1 MIKETVPECSPNYH
15 LFKGLNDTRKNTLR
29 GDLIKPCPAGEIGPQ
44 EPADLQGL
52 PPWSTSRAHPET
64 QKPAQR
70 NRELQT
76 ELEPF
81 LLDFLSALLSAS
93 LPSFPATELR
103 KTLLTVHAPFA
114 GKASHPNF
122 SRFLLCGSFPFL
134 NPRFAQHYALPRS
147 ASLAHPMIFQAT
159 DLSDIAL
166 LASYPRQ
173 CRGNQG
179 KTKEQHRATHHTPAI
194 GRSRTGADLGFHAI
208 WVSSDL
214 SASHPQAEP
223 TATL

>member
-1 MIKETVPECSPNYH
+1 MSQLGQAGVPTRGESKVGRRDLRWTPKRVHGDSRKGGMIKETVPECSPNYH

-29 GDLIKPCPAGEIGPQ
+29 GDLIKPCPVGEIGPQ

-52 PPWSTSRAHPET
+52 PPWSTSGAHPEA

-114 GKASHPNF
+114 GKQATQTSH
-122 SRFLLCGSFPFL
+122 GSFSVAPFL
-134 NPRFAQHYALPRS
+134 S
-147 ASLAHPMIFQAT
+147 
-159 DLSDIAL
+159 
-166 LASYPRQ
+166 
-173 CRGNQG
+173 
-179 KTKEQHRATHHTPAI
+179 
-194 GRSRTGADLGFHAI
+194 
-208 WVSSDL
+208 
-214 SASHPQAEP
+214 
-223 TATL
+223 